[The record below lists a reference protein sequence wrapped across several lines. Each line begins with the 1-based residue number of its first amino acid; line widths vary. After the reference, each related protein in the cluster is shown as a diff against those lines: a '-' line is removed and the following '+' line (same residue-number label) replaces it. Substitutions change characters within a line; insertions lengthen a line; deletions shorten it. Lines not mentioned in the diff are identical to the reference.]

1 MAFIAEG
8 AAAGDAVA
16 LSVTDNGVGSSA
28 AAVPGLGSQLLDQI
42 CLRWTRT
49 STRPGT
55 RVEAVV
61 TLASEPPATLADT
74 VSA

>member
-1 MAFIAEG
+1 LVAG
-8 AAAGDAVA
+8 GAAGDAVHLVVA
-16 LSVTDNGVGSSA
+16 DNGVGSSS

-55 RVEAVV
+55 RVDAVV
-61 TLASEPPATLADT
+61 TLASEPPAALADN